1 MSYKHL
7 LYEVEEEIAT
17 ITINRPSSYNALS
30 TETKVELGQAFQQ
43 ADQDP
48 NVRCIVITG
57 AGQHSFCSG
66 QDLNESQSLD
76 ESLAHQWVDEFDQL
90 YQTIRAV
97 KKPIIASINGYAV
110 GSGLQLALLADIR
123 ISNEKAKYGMTEINV
138 GLPCIIGST
147 LFWETMGKSKTID
160 LILTGRLLTA
170 QEALEYDL
178 ITRIVSNEQL
188 HKETQKLAK
197 ELAQK
202 PPTAVRLNKKWFIDF
217 SEEAYQRCI
226 QRAKEAHTEA
236 YASGEP
242 QEMMKAFFEKRK
254 NG

>member
-7 LYEVEEEIAT
+7 LYEVEEGIAT
-17 ITINRPSSYNALS
+17 ITIHRPSSYNALNAK
-30 TETKVELGQAFQQ
+30 TKWELRQAFQH

-48 NVRCIVITG
+48 KVRSIILTG

-76 ESLAHQWVDEFDQL
+76 ESLAHAWVDEFDQL

-123 ISNEKAKYGMTEINV
+123 ISNEKAKYGMTEVNV

-170 QEALEYDL
+170 YEAQQYDL
-178 ITRIVSNEQL
+178 ITRIVANDQL
-188 HKETQKLAK
+188 ETESKKLAK

-202 PPTAVRLNKKWFIDF
+202 PPTAIQLNKEWFLDL
-217 SEEAYQRCI
+217 SEESYQRCI
-226 QRAKEAHTEA
+226 QRAKEAHTRA

-242 QEMMKAFFEKRK
+242 QQMMKAFFDKRK